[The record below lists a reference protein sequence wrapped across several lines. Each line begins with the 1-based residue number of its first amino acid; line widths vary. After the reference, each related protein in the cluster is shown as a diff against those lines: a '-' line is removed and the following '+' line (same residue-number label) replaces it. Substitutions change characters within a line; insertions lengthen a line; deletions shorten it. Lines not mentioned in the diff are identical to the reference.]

1 VIRSTAQSAIAGP
14 DDRRVVVD
22 LRAAAEHRREDPA
35 AGGIQVG
42 RVRIDVRDAQMR
54 DEASAEH
61 VR

>member
-1 VIRSTAQSAIAGP
+1 MDVWQLAGSH
-14 DDRRVVVD
+14 DRRVVVD

-35 AGGIQVG
+35 TGGLQVG
-42 RVRIDVRDAQMR
+42 RARIDVRDAQTR